1 MKNLKSGLLLI
12 LALATWPLMAQT
24 EWYNQAQARIDTLRK
39 GNFTLRV
46 KTPEGAGLTDS
57 IRVVMKKHEFSWG
70 YAVDLSGGGG
80 DDWQKAIMLRY
91 CNFGVNTNSFKWSGI
106 EANKGNLTYGTFDR
120 NVAWFRY
127 LGWGVK
133 GHTLLWG
140 GSATDSHA
148 NPQWVLDLKTTPK
161 LMNEA
166 CKERV
171 TRDISKYKGI
181 VNEYDVM
188 NEATHVTFLQQ
199 TIGDSLNWNCYKWA
213 HAADPT
219 AKMYFNDYNII
230 EYGNQTDNFVTLL
243 RRIIDNKGP
252 VSGVGTQSHI
262 GSTVDL
268 NGFKTNLDKLA
279 QFGLPIKVTEFD
291 MNFGDGTVMTPALEK
306 QYADEMGKMLRLCF
320 SYPAME
326 GFIFWGMTGAWAK
339 GVINPYRD
347 DKTFRLAADTIHNL
361 IKKQWSTDV
370 KGKLDENG
378 EFSFK
383 GYYGTYEVQVKIGDE
398 WKKLNAS
405 CIKANKGKTF
415 DLSTGNASY
424 IPPTLQEV
432 TVVEP
437 NQIHLRFDKVM
448 SNPASKY
455 SYFKVF
461 NSQNSS
467 VTSAALKPGDSKT
480 VVLYLNSIISKRD
493 YIPVAY
499 LGNLTSSYTS
509 YDGAVLEPF
518 GYELTSNVSFITGF
532 TASSSP
538 SGRYIELSFP
548 DELLA
553 SSVVL
558 SDYVVTINGTR
569 ASLRS
574 ASLGT
579 NKKVVQLE
587 LEKPLTKGT
596 ESILASYS
604 NGSLKRLDGRFVA
617 PFKSYSNT
625 IAASNTVV
633 PPKIDAVNVLSTG
646 TSMNLSFNVE
656 MGDATGLDSC
666 FSLYSKLGQTY
677 QVISATTQ
685 ALKTKI
691 VLKLSTP
698 IYKGDSLSLMY
709 TGNALSSLNGVQ
721 LENFTSSVAN
731 NSRTALTDVD
741 DVTVSVTPNPFE
753 DQLIVN
759 HNGKY
764 KTLVVTNLDGRVM
777 LQQVLIST
785 SREVISTSTWE
796 QGVYMLTL
804 TDGKTSTSLKVVKK

>member
-1 MKNLKSGLLLI
+1 M

-24 EWYNQAQARIDTLRK
+24 STAWYNQAQARIDTLRK
-39 GNFTLRV
+39 GNFTISV
-46 KTPEGAGLTDS
+46 KTPEGASLTDS
-57 IRVVMKKHEFSWG
+57 VRVVMKKHEFSWG
-70 YAVDLSGGGG
+70 YAVDLNGWGG

-91 CNFGVNTNSFKWSGI
+91 CNFGVNTNSFKWSGVQ
-106 EANKGNLTYGTFDR
+106 ANQYNFTYDTFDR
-120 NVAWFRY
+120 TVAWFRY
-127 LGWGVK
+127 LGWGTK

-148 NPQWVLDLKTTPK
+148 NPQWVLDLKTDPK
-161 LMNEA
+161 KMNEA
-166 CKERV
+166 CKERIIRDV
-171 TRDISKYKGI
+171 TKYKGK
-181 VNEYDVM
+181 VMEYDVM

-213 HAADPT
+213 HAADPS
-219 AKMYFNDYNII
+219 AKLYFNDYNII

-243 RRIIDNKGP
+243 QRIIDNKGP
-252 VSGVGTQSHI
+252 VSGIGTQSHI
-262 GSTVDL
+262 GSTVNLD
-268 NGFKTNLDKLA
+268 GFKTNLDKLA

-306 QYADEMGKMLRLCF
+306 QYAEEMGKMLRLCF

-378 EFSFK
+378 EFSFN

-398 WKKLNAS
+398 WKKFNAS
-405 CIKANKGKTF
+405 CIKANKGNTIDF
-415 DLSTGNASY
+415 STGNASN

-432 TVVEP
+432 SIVGT

-461 NSQNSS
+461 NSQNTAVS
-467 VTSAALKPGDSKT
+467 SAALKAGDSKT
-480 VVLYLNSIISKRD
+480 VVLYLNSSIEKRE

-532 TASSSP
+532 TAASSP
-538 SGRYIELSFP
+538 SGRYVELTFP
-548 DELLA
+548 DALID
-553 SSVVL
+553 SSAVA
-558 SDYVVTINGTR
+558 SDYVVTINGSR

-579 NKKVVQLE
+579 SKNVVRLE
-587 LEKPLTKGT
+587 LTNPLTKGT
-596 ESILASYS
+596 EMILVSYS
-604 NGSLKRLDGRFVA
+604 NGSLKRFDGRYVA
-617 PFKSYSNT
+617 TFNSYANT
-625 IAASNTVV
+625 LIATNTVV
-633 PPKIDAVNVLSTG
+633 PPKLQSANVLSGG
-646 TSMNLSFNVE
+646 TTMNLSFNVE
-656 MGDATGLDSC
+656 MADATGLDSC
-666 FSLYSKLGQTY
+666 FSLYSKMGETY
-677 QVISATTQ
+677 QFISATTQ
-685 ALKTKI
+685 SLKTKI

-698 IYKGDSLSLMY
+698 IYKGDSISLIY
-709 TGNALSSLNGVQ
+709 SGKALSSLNGVQ
-721 LENFTSSVAN
+721 LEPFTGSVAN
-731 NSRTALTDVD
+731 NSRTALTDVN
-741 DVTVSVTPNPFE
+741 DVTVSATPNPFTN
-753 DQLIVN
+753 QLVVN

-764 KTLVVTNLDGRVM
+764 KTLVVTNLEGRVM
-777 LQQVLIST
+777 WQQTLAST
-785 SREVISTSTWE
+785 TRETISTSTWE
-796 QGVYMLTL
+796 QGVYMLSL
-804 TDGKTSTSLKVVKK
+804 SDGKKSTSLKVVKK